1 MKINK
6 IISAVAAI
14 SMLSSLSFTVVNA
27 EHATNPIIHVY
38 VTEAADIKAKDY
50 YKVPDGYTPYM
61 VSYSVEGIDTSLNS
75 CANITID
82 YTVSEDDLSKVD
94 TKSFTMP
101 KTSGPAKNRDLN
113 GVYNDA
119 TNSLMMLS
127 NKQIAILA
135 AGGFDITDWDVYP
148 NGGPEESMKFIDTL
162 WYVKD
167 GESITIKYNTEV
179 AADGQT
185 SSQIQLDNGSKYS
198 SAIEYSPA
206 TITLGKPSTVAV
218 TGVSIKDKADFTLD
232 LNGEKT
238 KTLEAVVAPADATN
252 KAVKWSS
259 DNEKAATVVDG
270 KVTAV
275 GEGEAKI
282 TVTTVDGGFT
292 DSVKVTV
299 KDTTPPEKP
308 IVDVTPSKITGDYG
322 TKTLKYIA
330 KIVKNADATA
340 FIKVTKT
347 LNGKTESKETTQ
359 TIAELLGGVATEGT
373 LVSADVAIGVLTA
386 DTDAVFSFGLVK

>member
-1 MKINK
+1 MKK
-6 IISAVAAI
+6 IISLFSVCAVLASFCFNVSAATEEPKLTLSATTTGYSKGDVVTVTCNYSGLNVTPYDDNEGAGQKTTGVQVSINIPGGIGTAATTKQFLRPGVTNTTGFSTGAPQYNWSIPNGTFTAAI
-14 SMLSSLSFTVVNA
+14 SGIDDPTTPEGKVFEISMKLNQDITSDLVFSFVDTYEQNL
-27 EHATNPIIHVY
+27 VY
-38 VTEAADIKAKDY
+38 DNYADWTMGDTIQNKFKGDNL
-50 YKVPDGYTPYM
+50 
-61 VSYSVEGIDTSLNS
+61 VSYTLKAPV
-75 CANITID
+75 
-82 YTVSEDDLSKVD
+82 SKVD
-94 TKSFTMP
+94 
-101 KTSGPAKNRDLN
+101 
-113 GVYNDA
+113 
-119 TNSLMMLS
+119 
-127 NKQIAILA
+127 
-135 AGGFDITDWDVYP
+135 
-148 NGGPEESMKFIDTL
+148 
-162 WYVKD
+162 
-167 GESITIKYNTEV
+167 
-179 AADGQT
+179 
-185 SSQIQLDNGSKYS
+185 
-198 SAIEYSPA
+198 
-206 TITLGKPSTVAV
+206 V

-232 LNGEKT
+232 LNGET
-238 KTLEAVVAPADATN
+238 TRTLTATVAPTDATN
-252 KAVKWSS
+252 TEVTWSS

-340 FIKVTKT
+340 CIKVTKT

>member
-1 MKINK
+1 MNK
-6 IISAVAAI
+6 RIISCFASIAL
-14 SMLSSLSFTVVNA
+14 LSSMCAINAYAEIKMANVDVSYTEVTKAEFESEDYMNEALPEGYGAYMVKADLSGIGDLNCKISAKKYNGRRLSNFSIALDFGDSSNIYEDYCTTWDSTLTTTGGVASGTTVYNA
-27 EHATNPIIHVY
+27 IFNAGG
-38 VTEAADIKAKDY
+38 AADAY
-50 YKVPDGYTPYM
+50 PNT
-61 VSYSVEGIDTSLNS
+61 NN
-75 CANITID
+75 A
-82 YTVSEDDLSKVD
+82 TVSDAVEDAINVLLVAKPGTELKVTAMGRVD
-94 TKSFTMP
+94 TYAASKSTAGAEEVFRDSDGNVTCT
-101 KTSGPAKNRDLN
+101 KTL
-113 GVYNDA
+113 V
-119 TNSLMMLS
+119 L
-127 NKQIAILA
+127 
-135 AGGFDITDWDVYP
+135 GG
-148 NGGPEESMKFIDTL
+148 S
-162 WYVKD
+162 
-167 GESITIKYNTEV
+167 
-179 AADGQT
+179 
-185 SSQIQLDNGSKYS
+185 
-198 SAIEYSPA
+198 
-206 TITLGKPSTVAV
+206 STVAV

-232 LNGEKT
+232 LNGETT

-252 KAVKWSS
+252 KAVTWSS